1 MVRSFW
7 IAGLMVAAISLP
19 AAAQTD
25 TLIEGAKL
33 CTRQMPRYER
43 EYGIP
48 NHLLSAIASTESGRY
63 HRGLKITVPWPWTIN
78 VEGKGY
84 YFDSK
89 QEAIAAVKRYRAKGA
104 RSIDVGCMQVNLLHH
119 PEAFASLEQAFDPAV
134 NVAYAASFLRNLYEE
149 EKSWKTAASHYH
161 SKTPSRGT
169 AYAGNV
175 YNHWY
180 TIVSRLRDA
189 RLQTGSESETKLA
202 AAAPRP
208 ESPQPPAPVKLKP
221 VAEQTAKSAPPKV
234 IQVASKL
241 PEQRGRQVQPHQAP
255 RMNSI
260 TVTRQEDKR
269 ENGIIVMRPVIK
281 VVDQPVSTPGVI
293 TLAQASNEIAEKPRP
308 TRIEPQNAQAAHRP
322 SGPRFVFDN

>member
-1 MVRSFW
+1 MVRSVW
-7 IAGLMVAAISLP
+7 IAGLMVAAVSLP

-48 NHLLSAIASTESGRY
+48 THLLSAIASTESGRY
-63 HRGLKITVPWPWTIN
+63 HKGLKITVPWPWTIN

-221 VAEQTAKSAPPKV
+221 VAEQTAKSAQPKV
-234 IQVASKL
+234 IQVASTL
-241 PEQRGRQVQPHQAP
+241 PEQRGRQLQPHQAP

-269 ENGIIVMRPVIK
+269 ENGIIVMRPSIK
-281 VVDQPVSTPGVI
+281 VVDQPTTNSGVI
-293 TLAQASNEIAEKPRP
+293 TLAQVTAETTQTTP
-308 TRIEPQNAQAAHRP
+308 TSRIEPQNAQAAHRP